1 MSSVLTNEII
11 ENKTFDELKVGDSA
25 RLVRTLT
32 KQDIEGFAAVSGDT
46 NPTHLDRSYAAGNTD
61 VHEIVGH
68 SMWSG
73 ALVSS
78 VLGNT
83 LPGIGTVYVDQQLHF
98 EQPVRLGDTLTV
110 TVTVAQKE
118 AINHAVTFDCL
129 VVNQRQ
135 EKVAFGKAVVIAPT
149 QKVRREKIQAP
160 RIQLFDP
167 DARLRALLALGEHL
181 EPIRCGIVH
190 PCEEGALTGAI
201 EAAENNLIIPVLIGP
216 AQKIRSIATEHHL
229 DISRFE
235 LIDTPHSHAS
245 AEIAAQMA
253 AEGKLEALM
262 KGSLHTDELMHA
274 VISIPKL
281 RTKRRISHI
290 FRFEVPLYSKP
301 LLISDAA
308 INIKPTLMEKADII
322 QNAIH
327 MAHILG
333 NPKPKVAIL
342 SAVETV
348 NPTMVSTLDA
358 AALCKMADRGQIK
371 GAELDGPL
379 AFDNAISLEAARIKQ
394 IQSPVAGQA
403 DILIAPDLESANM
416 IGKQLEY
423 LAGATGSGI
432 VLGARIPMALTSRAD
447 GPAARMASA
456 LLVKLVA
463 HHYRHEQP

>member
-11 ENKTFDELKVGDSA
+11 ENKTFDELKIGDSA

-32 KQDIEGFAAVSGDT
+32 QQDIEGFAAVSGDT
-46 NPTHLDRSYAAGNTD
+46 NPTHLDSSYAAGNTD

-83 LPGIGTVYVDQQLHF
+83 LPGIGTVYVDQALHF

-118 AINHAVTFDCL
+118 AANHAVTFDCL

-229 DISRFE
+229 DISKFE

-322 QNAIH
+322 QNAVH

-394 IQSPVAGQA
+394 IHSPVAGQA

-447 GPAARMASA
+447 GPAARIASA

>member
-1 MSSVLTNEII
+1 MSSVLSNEII
-11 ENKTFDELKVGDSA
+11 ENKTFDELQIGDSA
-25 RLVRTLT
+25 CLVRTLT
-32 KQDIEGFAAVSGDT
+32 QQDIDGFAAVSGDT
-46 NPTHLDRSYAAGNTD
+46 NPTHLDTSYAAGNSD

-83 LPGIGTVYVDQQLHF
+83 LPGIGTVYHDQQLHF
-98 EQPVRLGDTLTV
+98 RQPVRLGDTLTV
-110 TVTVAQKE
+110 TVTVAHKE
-118 AINHAVTFDCL
+118 QNNHTVTFDCM

-149 QKVRREKIQAP
+149 KKVRREKIQAP

-181 EPIRCGIVH
+181 EPVPCGIVH
-190 PCEEGALTGAI
+190 PCEEGALSGAI
-201 EAAENNLIIPVLIGP
+201 EAAENNLIIPILIGP
-216 AQKIRSIATEHHL
+216 AQKIRSIAEQHQL
-229 DISRFE
+229 DISKFQ

-245 AEIAAQMA
+245 AEVAAQMA

-322 QNAIH
+322 QNAIQ

-333 NPKPKVAIL
+333 NPTPKVAIL

-348 NPTMVSTLDA
+348 TPSMVSTLDA

-379 AFDNAISLEAARIKQ
+379 AFDNAISPEAVRIKG
-394 IQSPVAGQA
+394 IVSKVAGQA

-447 GPAARMASA
+447 GPAARIASA

-463 HHYRHEQP
+463 HHYRREQP

>member
-11 ENKTFDELKVGDSA
+11 ENKTFDELKIGDSA

-32 KQDIEGFAAVSGDT
+32 QQDIEGFAAVSGDT
-46 NPTHLDRSYAAGNTD
+46 NPTHLDSSYAAGNTD

-83 LPGIGTVYVDQQLHF
+83 MPGIGTVYVDQQLHF

-110 TVTVAQKE
+110 TVTVALKE
-118 AINHAVTFDCL
+118 AANHAVTFDCL

-135 EKVAFGKAVVIAPT
+135 EKVASGKAIVIAPT

-190 PCEEGALTGAI
+190 PCEEGALNGAI

-274 VISIPKL
+274 VISIPRL

-379 AFDNAISLEAARIKQ
+379 AFDNAISIEAARIKQ

-447 GPAARMASA
+447 GPAARIASA

-463 HHYRHEQP
+463 HHYRREQP